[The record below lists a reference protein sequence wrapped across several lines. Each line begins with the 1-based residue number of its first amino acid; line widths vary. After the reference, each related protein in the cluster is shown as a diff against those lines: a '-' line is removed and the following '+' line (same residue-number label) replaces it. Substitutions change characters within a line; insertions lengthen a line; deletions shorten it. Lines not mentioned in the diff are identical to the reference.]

1 MLNKIIKTKGAVV
14 ISQEKKKEE
23 EENESHCAETSSKH
37 TNRPTDFLTTTQ
49 I

>member
-14 ISQEKKKEE
+14 ISQEKKKE